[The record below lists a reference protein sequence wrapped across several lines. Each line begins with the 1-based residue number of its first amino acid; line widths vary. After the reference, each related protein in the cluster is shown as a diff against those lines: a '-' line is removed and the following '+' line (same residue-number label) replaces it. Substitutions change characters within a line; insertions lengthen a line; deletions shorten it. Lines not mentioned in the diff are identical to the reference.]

1 MGLCGGFGMGGI
13 GLADSVNKYNNKKNV
28 VESIFLCKFVSS
40 KIPVLGLPKMVFWTY
55 NVL

>member
-1 MGLCGGFGMGGI
+1 MGLCGGFGSGGI

-40 KIPVLGLPKMVFWTY
+40 KIPVLGLPKMVFWMY

>member
-1 MGLCGGFGMGGI
+1 MGSCGGFGRGGI
-13 GLADSVNKYNNKKNV
+13 GLADNVNKYNNKKNV

-40 KIPVLGLPKMVFWTY
+40 KIPVLGLSKMVFWMY